1 MTEEERREKEY
12 KREKKE
18 RKRRM
23 KEEQAARQARLQE
36 AAARVEARQKWD
48 RDRDLLNGGGR
59 GKSTAD
65 TNRILAEHQASL
77 GTRFSSG
84 RK

>member
-1 MTEEERREKEY
+1 MTEEERQEKEHR
-12 KREKKE
+12 REKKE
-18 RKRRM
+18 RKRRL

-59 GKSTAD
+59 GKSTAA
-65 TNRILAEHQASL
+65 TSRILAEHQVSL
-77 GTRFSSG
+77 GSRFSSG
-84 RK
+84 KK